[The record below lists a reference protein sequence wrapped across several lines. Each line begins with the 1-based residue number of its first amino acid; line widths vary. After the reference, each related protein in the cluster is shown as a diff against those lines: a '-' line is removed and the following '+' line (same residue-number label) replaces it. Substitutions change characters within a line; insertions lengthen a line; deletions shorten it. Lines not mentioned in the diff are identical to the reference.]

1 MSKHNGDLLRSAR
14 EHVFALFRRAEH
26 LSLDYHQFT
35 RTREIV
41 DACKEIA
48 RGSALDDEARD
59 IVVLCAWFYD
69 ACYATGSDDHDKS
82 RELCVQFLEQ
92 QHGRRPTPDQIA
104 ACFRGVEGVSGV
116 DGVVGIERAAPDAF
130 DGVPTGQESP
140 SDVLHDGVLSVLA
153 SDAYVEGAEL
163 LRLELQRRSGR
174 TFSDA
179 EWTQQCIDFFGAH
192 PYRTRCAQLRY
203 GRERG
208 ANLAR
213 LQKLLRRQKKQLEG
227 GVATRVGKGAETL
240 YYHFTRIQ
248 TGLIGLADRRTSTM
262 IHVNAIMM
270 SIVVALLAR
279 RIHTER
285 DLLFPTVLLLCV
297 NVTVVFLAIY
307 SMRAGRR
314 GLFGRSSLSAAE
326 AREHDANLLAL
337 TNETT
342 LSLSE
347 YSQRMSE
354 LLADP
359 AQFQRRVIEDLYF
372 GRRVL
377 VERGKTLRLTYGIFI
392 YGVTLAIVAF
402 VVTVMRR

>member
-59 IVVLCAWFYD
+59 VVVLCAWFYD
-69 ACYATGSDDHDKS
+69 ACYATGSDDHDRS

-92 QHGRRPTPDQIA
+92 QQGRRPTPDQIA
-104 ACFRGVEGVSGV
+104 ACFHGIEGVSGV
-116 DGVVGIERAAPDAF
+116 SAAGDGDRGASDAGGI
-130 DGVPTGQESP
+130 PTGQESA

-153 SDAYVEGAEL
+153 SDAYLERAEL
-163 LRLELQRRSGR
+163 LRLELQRRSGT

-192 PYRTRCAQLRY
+192 PYRTRFAQLRY

-297 NVTVVFLAIY
+297 NVTVVFLAMY

-377 VERGKTLRLTYGIFI
+377 VERGKTLRFTYGIFI
-392 YGVTLAIVAF
+392 YGVTLAIVVF